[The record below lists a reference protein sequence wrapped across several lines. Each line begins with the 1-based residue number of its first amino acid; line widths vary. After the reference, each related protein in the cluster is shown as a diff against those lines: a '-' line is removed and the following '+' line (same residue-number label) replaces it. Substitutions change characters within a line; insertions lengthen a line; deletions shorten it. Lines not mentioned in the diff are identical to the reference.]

1 MSITMGTTL
10 ASLVTNKRRV
20 SALKSL
26 GIVTVGDALTYYPF
40 RVTEP
45 VPLRAIREAAPGQQ
59 MAFAAVI
66 RDMRVVPMNARRG
79 YRLEATVDD
88 ADFARSRHVPGSTA
102 RLTFF
107 SYRKSYVDWVSMRL
121 RAGTSVVV
129 SGMPSEYMGQLQFTH
144 PEILT
149 VAPGSAGTGA
159 GLEGYARGAASGNGA
174 FAGSADPY
182 ASAQSAYPP
191 AAAAPSGAALKYDAD
206 TVQEAL
212 TRVCRPR
219 PVYHASSRI
228 SSEHIHETILG
239 LLWMM
244 GARTSSTSDGQL
256 TGAGSAD
263 IVAPTTDTI
272 AVQNGEEKSGTTAE
286 SGAEAL
292 SQSIPDVLPES
303 VRKAKNLMHRA
314 EAFLAIH
321 DPASTARFK
330 EAIETLRYEEAFVS
344 QTSLLKARQHA
355 HKSSAH
361 PCPLNEALETA
372 RASVGEAAAE
382 PSAQPGA
389 SERGA
394 ATNLPDLPNLRDR
407 FIASLP
413 FTLTVGQSQ
422 VVDDIA
428 SDLERDWPMQRLLQG
443 EVGSGKTVVALA
455 AMLQAVGA
463 GYQAV
468 LVAPTQVLA
477 EQHYETISKMVSGLT
492 LAQPGAKE
500 TDAAADVEGAMG
512 ASGAST
518 VSSSKVTAEIPVTLL
533 TGGMKLAARRKALAA
548 AASGEPGIIVATH
561 AAFSKTFQAPHL
573 ALVVID
579 EQHRFGVEQRESL
592 NAKTDDGTTPHLL
605 VMTATPIPRTAAMTW
620 FGDLDISWLTELPGG
635 RKPIR
640 TVVVNEADAATM
652 GRMFAHIRARVDAGE
667 RAYIVCP
674 RIDADDEEN
683 EGGSGVSAAAGS
695 ARGRAAASGSSAR
708 TAAGGRATRAAAD
721 AIGIDDPYETFDENG
736 ETVARP
742 PLHAVAEIADRL
754 QKLPQFQGIR
764 FATLTG
770 RDKDDVKTQVMAD
783 FAGGETPILVST
795 TVIEVG
801 VDVKQASCIVIFDA
815 DRYGLSQLHQL
826 RGRVGRGGTN
836 SWAFLISRAEPGSP
850 AEQRL
855 EVIHHSLDGAEI
867 AQADLEFRG
876 AGDVLGDAQSG
887 GKSSLKLLR
896 VVKDADMIADARTRA
911 GQLLAADPELAGEV
925 QLAGAV
931 LDFTR
936 GNETFLTSS

>member
-1 MSITMGTTL
+1 MDTTL

-88 ADFARSRHVPGSTA
+88 ADFARSRRVPGSTA

-149 VAPGSAGTGA
+149 VAPGSAGAGA

-174 FAGSADPY
+174 FAGSTDPY
-182 ASAQSAYPP
+182 ASVQSAYPP

-244 GARTSSTSDGQL
+244 GARTSSTPDGQL
-256 TGAGSAD
+256 AGAGSAG

-272 AVQNGEEKSGTTAE
+272 AVQNGEENSGTTAE

-344 QTSLLKARQHA
+344 QTSLLKARSHA
-355 HKSSAH
+355 HKSAAH
-361 PCPLNEALETA
+361 SCPLVTD
-372 RASVGEAAAE
+372 S
-382 PSAQPGA
+382 
-389 SERGA
+389 
-394 ATNLPDLPNLRDR
+394 LRDQ

-413 FTLTVGQSQ
+413 FSLTAGQQQ
-422 VVDDIA
+422 VIHDIA
-428 SDLERDWPMQRLLQG
+428 ADLAHDWPMQRLLQG

-455 AMLQAVGA
+455 AMLQAVDA

-477 EQHYETISKMVSGLT
+477 EQHAETIGRMVEQLKP
-492 LAQPGAKE
+492 A
-500 TDAAADVEGAMG
+500 
-512 ASGAST
+512 
-518 VSSSKVTAEIPVTLL
+518 IPVTLL

-548 AASGEPGIIVATH
+548 ASSGEPGIIVATH

-667 RAYIVCP
+667 RTYIVCP

-695 ARGRAAASGSSAR
+695 ALGRAAASGSSAR

-742 PLHAVAEIADRL
+742 PLHAVTEIADRL

>member
-1 MSITMGTTL
+1 MDTTL
-10 ASLVTNKRRV
+10 ASLVTNRRRV

-88 ADFARSRHVPGSTA
+88 ADFARSRRVPGSTA

-174 FAGSADPY
+174 FAGSTDPY

-244 GARTSSTSDGQL
+244 GVRTSSTSDGQL

-303 VRKAKNLMHRA
+303 VRKARNLMHRA

-321 DPASTARFK
+321 DPSSTARFK

-413 FTLTVGQSQ
+413 FTLTAGQSQ

-428 SDLERDWPMQRLLQG
+428 ADLERDWPMQRLLQG

-477 EQHYETISKMVSGLT
+477 EQHYETISKMVSGLV

-512 ASGAST
+512 ASSAST
-518 VSSSKVTAEIPVTLL
+518 VSSSKVSAEIPVTLL

-683 EGGSGVSAAAGS
+683 EGGSGVSSAVGS

-754 QKLPQFQGIR
+754 QKLPQFQGVR

-911 GQLLAADPELAGEV
+911 EQLLAADPELAGEV

>member
-1 MSITMGTTL
+1 MSITMDTTL

-88 ADFARSRHVPGSTA
+88 ADFARSRRVPGSTA

-149 VAPGSAGTGA
+149 VAPGSAGAGA

-174 FAGSADPY
+174 FAGSTDPY
-182 ASAQSAYPP
+182 ASVQSAYPP
-191 AAAAPSGAALKYDAD
+191 AAAASSGAALKYDAD

-244 GARTSSTSDGQL
+244 GARTSSTPDGQL
-256 TGAGSAD
+256 AGAGSAG

-272 AVQNGEEKSGTTAE
+272 AVQNGEENSGTTAE

-321 DPASTARFK
+321 DPASTTRFK

-344 QTSLLKARQHA
+344 QTSLLKARSHA
-355 HKSSAH
+355 HKSAAH
-361 PCPLNEALETA
+361 SCPLVTD
-372 RASVGEAAAE
+372 S
-382 PSAQPGA
+382 
-389 SERGA
+389 
-394 ATNLPDLPNLRDR
+394 LRDQ

-413 FTLTVGQSQ
+413 FSLTAGQQQ
-422 VVDDIA
+422 VIHDIA
-428 SDLERDWPMQRLLQG
+428 ADLAHDWPMQRLLQG

-455 AMLQAVGA
+455 AMLQAVDA

-477 EQHYETISKMVSGLT
+477 EQHAETIGRMVEQLKP
-492 LAQPGAKE
+492 A
-500 TDAAADVEGAMG
+500 
-512 ASGAST
+512 
-518 VSSSKVTAEIPVTLL
+518 IPVTLL

-548 AASGEPGIIVATH
+548 ASSGEPGIIVATH

-674 RIDADDEEN
+674 RIDADDEGN
-683 EGGSGVSAAAGS
+683 EGGSGVSVAAGS

-836 SWAFLISRAEPGSP
+836 SWAFLISRAEPGSV

-855 EVIHHSLDGAEI
+855 DVIHNSLDGAEI

-896 VVKDADMIADARTRA
+896 VVKDADMIADARSRA
-911 GQLLAADPELAGEV
+911 EQMLAADPELSNEV

-936 GNETFLTSS
+936 GNETFLTSN